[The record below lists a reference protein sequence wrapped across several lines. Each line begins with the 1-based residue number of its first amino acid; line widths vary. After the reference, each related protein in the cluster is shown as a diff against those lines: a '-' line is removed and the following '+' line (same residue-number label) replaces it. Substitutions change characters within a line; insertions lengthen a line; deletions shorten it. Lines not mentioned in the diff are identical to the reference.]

1 MLDFSDDKLRHAVL
15 FFASKERCLTLTKLM
30 KLLYFL
36 DFRHYEQT
44 GFAVTGQQYEAW
56 EHGPVP
62 RKVWAELRAKTENYG
77 LSGVVRLIPLE
88 TESGTAYKVATVP
101 GAVFDEEYFSRR
113 ELRIMNQVEEMFRG
127 VNAGD
132 ISMASHE
139 PRGPWARTWRKC
151 KNSRGTD
158 ECVIQYDLALAKV
171 SDEKKELIAELQE
184 DDREA
189 RCILESA

>member
-1 MLDFSDDKLRHAVL
+1 MLDFADDKLRHAVL
-15 FFASKERCLTLTKLM
+15 FFASKERCMTLTKLM

-62 RKVWAELRAKTENYG
+62 RKVWAELRAKTEDYG
-77 LSGVVRLIPLE
+77 LSGVVSLIPFE
-88 TESGTAYKVATVP
+88 GGNGTGYKVAPVR

-127 VNAGD
+127 VNSGD

-139 PRGPWARTWRKC
+139 PLGPWAKTWRKC
-151 KNSRGTD
+151 KGIRGAD
-158 ECVIQYDLALAKV
+158 ECVIDYDLALTKV
-171 SDEKKELIAELQE
+171 SAEKKEQIAELQE

-189 RCILESA
+189 RCILETA